1 MDDNARNLEDLK
13 REVIELQDTVL
24 FSGETI
30 KGAIQESSQRR
41 DDLGLGTYAIREAI
55 LDSRSV
61 LRVIEVNIADGLDR
75 VATEVFHARS
85 QLGISTSMLIDTIES
100 ANRES
105 SDRIVVAT
113 SEVPIKRDPQ
123 NTPLAETTSIIP
135 LEFEKKALLVMDA
148 AAGFLKAWSN
158 PVSVGAGLGVGLA
171 IPIAAGLGIVVGGV
185 VLIFNKLVDAV
196 IDISHS
202 VRSIAEGG
210 VKGLIFGQSVPK
222 ISSSTQKT
230 NPVTIDT
237 EPIVNAVQETNR
249 AVFGQLAA
257 ILTAVNAIQANGVES
272 SSRLRG
278 LVAGADISDSI
289 DRLNAAIQDST
300 RKLTNQLVSQPQS
313 ENLQGAGIRDIEFQ
327 SEVLTLLKSTLSV
340 RIEADAR
347 EAATG
352 EIPLNVFSEAVRPL
366 VRGQESLNRMLDSN
380 MRKLIEAVN
389 ELKSIP
395 AVDTVQRTTTLKD
408 TVNTEMSRASSDY
421 ILSETKQIRELL
433 AQINNT
439 FKSFNQSWERA
450 KTAPAMSVQQGYSS
464 LGSMDGN

>member
-1 MDDNARNLEDLK
+1 MDDNARKLEDLK
-13 REVIELQDTVL
+13 REVVELQDAVL

-30 KGAIQESSQRR
+30 KRAIQESSQRR
-41 DDLGLGTYAIREAI
+41 DDLGLGTYAISEAI
-55 LDSRSV
+55 LDSRSI
-61 LRVIEVNIADGLDR
+61 LRVIEVSIADGLDR
-75 VATEVFHARS
+75 VAVEVFHARS

-100 ANRES
+100 ANRVS

-135 LEFEKKALLVMDA
+135 PEFEKKALLVMDA

-158 PVSVGAGLGVGLA
+158 PVSVGAGLA
-171 IPIAAGLGIVVGGV
+171 IPIVAGVGIVVGGV
-185 VLIFNKLVDAV
+185 VLVFNKLVDAV

-210 VKGLIFGQSVPK
+210 VKGLVFGQSVPK
-222 ISSSTQKT
+222 LSSSTQKS

-249 AVFGQLAA
+249 AVLGQLAA

-278 LVAGADISDSI
+278 LVSGADISDSI

-313 ENLQGAGIRDIEFQ
+313 DNLQGAGIQDIEFQ

-352 EIPLNVFSEAVRPL
+352 EMPLNVFSEAVRPL

-389 ELKSIP
+389 ELKSVP
-395 AVDTVQRTTTLKD
+395 AVDNVQRQTTLKD
-408 TVNTEMSRASSDY
+408 TVNSEMSRASSDY

-433 AQINNT
+433 TQINNT
-439 FKSFNQSWERA
+439 FKAFNQSWERA

>member
-1 MDDNARNLEDLK
+1 MDDNARKLEELK
-13 REVIELQDTVL
+13 REVIELQDAVL

-30 KGAIQESSQRR
+30 KSAIQESSQRR
-41 DDLGLGTYAIREAI
+41 DDLSIGTYAVRESI
-55 LDSRSV
+55 VDSRNILS
-61 LRVIEVNIADGLDR
+61 VIEVSITDGLDR
-75 VATEVFHARS
+75 VTAEVAHARN
-85 QLGISTSMLIDTIES
+85 QLSVSTAMLIDTIEKS
-100 ANRES
+100 NRES

-113 SEVPIKRDPQ
+113 TEVPINRSPQ
-123 NTPLAETTSIIP
+123 NTPLAETTNIIP
-135 LEFEKKALLVMDA
+135 PEFEKKAMLVMDA

-158 PVSVGAGLGVGLA
+158 PVNVGVSLA
-171 IPIAAGLGIVVGGV
+171 IPIVAGVGIIVGGV

-196 IDISHS
+196 VDISNS

-210 VKGLIFGQSVPK
+210 LKGLVFGQSVQK
-222 ISSSTQKT
+222 IQTSTQKT

-237 EPIVNAVQETNR
+237 SPIVNAVQEANR
-249 AVFGQLAA
+249 GVVGQLTA
-257 ILTAVNAIQANGVES
+257 ILTAVNSIYASNVES
-272 SSRLRG
+272 NSRLRG
-278 LVAGADISDSI
+278 LISGTDISESI
-289 DRLNAAIQDST
+289 ERLNAAIQDST
-300 RKLTNQLVSQPQS
+300 RKMTSQLVSQPQTD
-313 ENLQGAGIRDIEFQ
+313 NLEGARIQDSEFQ

-352 EIPLNVFSEAVRPL
+352 EVPLNVFSEAVRPL

-395 AVDTVQRTTTLKD
+395 AVDNVQRTTILKD
-408 TVNTEMSRASSDY
+408 TVNSELNRASSDY

-433 AQINNT
+433 QQINNT

-450 KTAPAMSVQQGYSS
+450 QTAPALNIQQGYSS
-464 LGSMDGN
+464 LGTMDGN

>member
-1 MDDNARNLEDLK
+1 MDDNARKLEDLK
-13 REVIELQDTVL
+13 REVIELQDAVL

-41 DDLGLGTYAIREAI
+41 DDLGLGTYAIKEAI
-55 LDSRSV
+55 LDSRSI

-75 VATEVFHARS
+75 VAAEVFHARS

-123 NTPLAETTSIIP
+123 NTPLAETTSSIP
-135 LEFEKKALLVMDA
+135 PEFEKKALLVMDA

-158 PVSVGAGLGVGLA
+158 PVTVGAGLA
-171 IPIAAGLGIVVGGV
+171 IPIVAGVGIIVGGV
-185 VLIFNKLVDAV
+185 VLVFNKLVDAV
-196 IDISHS
+196 IDISSS

-210 VKGLIFGQSVPK
+210 LKGVVFGQSVPK
-222 ISSSTQKT
+222 LSSSTQKT

-249 AVFGQLAA
+249 AVLGQLAA

-327 SEVLTLLKSTLSV
+327 SEVLTLLKSTLTV

-389 ELKSIP
+389 ELKSVP
-395 AVDTVQRTTTLKD
+395 AVDNVQRTTTLKD